1 MKKFDKVTRIIYTI
15 VYGVAILAIFLF
27 WKFFVKNIA
36 MLFWIYSNA
45 CQIVKLYNEETGK
58 KMFRIFSNIFYIVFM
73 LMWFSS
79 LIYFDYTVIKDY
91 HGDIGL
97 LLFSFIFYIPG
108 FIMVKKVIETIKDG
122 RTLWFIQII
131 KIILLI

>member
-1 MKKFDKVTRIIYTI
+1 MLVKLLNYIMKKLVRKCLEFLV
-15 VYGVAILAIFLF
+15 IFF
-27 WKFFVKNIA
+27 
-36 MLFWIYSNA
+36 
-45 CQIVKLYNEETGK
+45 
-58 KMFRIFSNIFYIVFM
+58 IVFM

-108 FIMVKKVIETIKDG
+108 FIMVKKVIETIKEG
-122 RTLWFIQII
+122 RTL
-131 KIILLI
+131 